1 MSYTAKKRVNLEFIS
16 GELVEDIAVENDN
29 EKLGAFI
36 ETTLIRLEVRHCLT
50 RWCKQNTRYGL
61 PYSTAY
67 SCGMG

>member
-36 ETTLIRLEVRHCLT
+36 ETALIRLEVRHCLAG
-50 RWCKQNTRYGL
+50 WC
-61 PYSTAY
+61 
-67 SCGMG
+67 